1 MTKSQKIRRVLI
13 VLITLVAVVS
23 TSLLFS
29 TRSKYNALTD
39 RLSWEQTKRVFDI
52 CTFLPREGDDAYQIY
67 LEAAAQYEQLDTFTS
82 EDTGLQ
88 KCLDYFKDEAF
99 FDDSLELRKEVSGRI
114 SALGNP
120 IPTDQETQL
129 TLMEIIQDVA
139 EEYNQWQGK

>member
-13 VLITLVAVVS
+13 VLIALVAVVS

-29 TRSKYNALTD
+29 YRSKYNALVDQLT
-39 RLSWEQTKRVFDI
+39 WEQTKRVFDI
-52 CTFLPREGDDAYQIY
+52 CTFLPGESDDTYQVY
-67 LEAAAQYEQLDTFTS
+67 LEAVAQYEELDAFT
-82 EDTGLQ
+82 DGYTGLE

-99 FDDSLELRKEVSGRI
+99 FDDSLELRKEVSQRI

-129 TLMEIIQDVA
+129 TLMELIQDVA
-139 EEYNQWQGK
+139 EAYNQWQGK

>member
-29 TRSKYNALTD
+29 YRSKYNALVDTIA
-39 RLSWEQTKRVFDI
+39 REQNKRVIDI
-52 CTFLPREGDDAYQIY
+52 CTLLPGEGDDTYQAY
-67 LEAAAQYEQLDTFTS
+67 LEAAAQYEELDAFTA

-99 FDDSLELRKEVSGRI
+99 FDDSLELRKEVSQRI

-129 TLMEIIQDVA
+129 TLMELIQDVA
-139 EEYNQWQGK
+139 EAYNQWQGK